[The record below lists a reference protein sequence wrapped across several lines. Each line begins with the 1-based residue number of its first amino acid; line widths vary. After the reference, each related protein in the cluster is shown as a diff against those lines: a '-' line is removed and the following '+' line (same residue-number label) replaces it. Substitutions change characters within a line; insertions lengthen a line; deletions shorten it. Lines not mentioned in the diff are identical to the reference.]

1 MRLATN
7 ACAVGT
13 RHTFESPLGRVQQ
26 AAATPIAEPLG
37 VPPSDL
43 PPSDLPPSD
52 LPPSDLLPS
61 DLPPS
66 DLPPSDLPP
75 SDLPPSDLP
84 PSDLP
89 PWDFGATHVLRFKDG
104 ERNLG
109 GTFWWG
115 GLNG

>member
-43 PPSDLPPSD
+43 PP
-52 LPPSDLLPS
+52 
-61 DLPPS
+61 
-66 DLPPSDLPP
+66 
-75 SDLPPSDLP
+75 
-84 PSDLP
+84 
-89 PWDFGATHVLRFKDG
+89 WDFGATHVLRFKDG

>member
-52 LPPSDLLPS
+52 LPPSDL
-61 DLPPS
+61 
-66 DLPPSDLPP
+66 
-75 SDLPPSDLP
+75 P

>member
-43 PPSDLPPSD
+43 PPSDLPP
-52 LPPSDLLPS
+52 
-61 DLPPS
+61 
-66 DLPPSDLPP
+66 
-75 SDLPPSDLP
+75 
-84 PSDLP
+84 
-89 PWDFGATHVLRFKDG
+89 WDFGATHVLRRKDG

>member
-37 VPPSDL
+37 VP
-43 PPSDLPPSD
+43 
-52 LPPSDLLPS
+52 PS

>member
-43 PPSDLPPSD
+43 PPSDLPP
-52 LPPSDLLPS
+52 
-61 DLPPS
+61 
-66 DLPPSDLPP
+66 
-75 SDLPPSDLP
+75 
-84 PSDLP
+84 
-89 PWDFGATHVLRFKDG
+89 WDFGATHVLRFKDG

>member
-52 LPPSDLLPS
+52 LPPSDL
-61 DLPPS
+61 
-66 DLPPSDLPP
+66 
-75 SDLPPSDLP
+75 
-84 PSDLP
+84 P

>member
-52 LPPSDLLPS
+52 LPPSDL
-61 DLPPS
+61 
-66 DLPPSDLPP
+66 
-75 SDLPPSDLP
+75 
-84 PSDLP
+84 P
-89 PWDFGATHVLRFKDG
+89 PWDFGATHVLRRKDG

>member
-7 ACAVGT
+7 PCAVGT
-13 RHTFESPLGRVQQ
+13 RHAFESPLGRVQQ

-37 VPPSDL
+37 V
-43 PPSDLPPSD
+43 
-52 LPPSDLLPS
+52 
-61 DLPPS
+61 
-66 DLPPSDLPP
+66 PPSDLPP